1 MNNIEK
7 SINCKLKNKISDFCM
22 KLSENIWK
30 VESKFSLDMI
40 FWLLSSWSILLSE
53 IWRNLKE
60 KINIKQTIKRLS
72 SNLNKLSFE
81 KVCEIKDNLLIHNKN
96 SINKETVI
104 SLDWWDINKNWALKM
119 ENLKKIHDG
128 SKWKIEPW
136 YCLNSIVA
144 TNIDNN
150 WKPKNIPLNLNL
162 YSTKAQD
169 FVSENNESIKSIDE
183 VIKILWT
190 IWIWVFDRWYD
201 RMRGI
206 FQELLERNL
215 TFIIRAIWTR
225 NVYCVKNNKKI
236 KLKTLA
242 ENIKT
247 RKRITYFEYK
257 TVKNNEKNKWKNSN
271 RNTTKKKIK
280 LSWRVWFEK
289 IKISGI
295 KEELTLCVL
304 KKLNWELSMMM
315 ITNMKIE
322 NNTDVVKVFSKYS
335 CRWWVEDTY
344 KFMKQEFKL
353 EKIMLKNYKSLQNMM
368 IFLLASMN
376 FITNLRKKDNKYFT
390 QILIEKA
397 KALNW
402 KLLKMTEHSII
413 AWIRVILAL
422 NSLWIRDFLRKKI
435 KKLNLQNLSLF
446 RKINNPY
453 EILGKL

>member
-1 MNNIEK
+1 MNNNDK
-7 SINCKLKNKISDFCM
+7 LINCKLKSKISNFCINI
-22 KLSENIWK
+22 SENIWK
-30 VESKFSLDMI
+30 VESKFTLDMI
-40 FWLLSSWSILLSE
+40 YWLISGWNILLSE

-60 KINIKQTIKRLS
+60 KLNIKQTVKRLS

-81 KVCEIKDNLLIHNKN
+81 NICEIKDNLLIQNKN
-96 SINKETVI
+96 NINNETVI

-119 ENLKKIHDG
+119 ENLKKIHDWSTG
-128 SKWKIEPW
+128 KIEPW

-169 FVSENNESIKSIDE
+169 FVSENHESIKSVDE
-183 VIKILWT
+183 VIKIIWN
-190 IWIWVFDRWYD
+190 IWIWVLDRWYD

-206 FQELLERNL
+206 FKELLERNL

-225 NVYCVKNNKKI
+225 NVYRLKNNKKI

-257 TVKNNEKNKWKNSN
+257 TDKNK
-271 RNTTKKKIK
+271 TKKKLK
-280 LSWRVWFEK
+280 LSWRIWYEN
-289 IKISGI
+289 IQIAWI
-295 KEELTLCVL
+295 KEKLTLCVL
-304 KKLNWELSMMM
+304 KKLNWEISMMM

-322 NNTDVVKVFSKYS
+322 NNDDVIKVFSKYS

-344 KFMKQEFKL
+344 KFVKQEFKL

-402 KLLKMTEHSII
+402 KVLKMTEHSII

-435 KKLNLQNLSLF
+435 KKLNLWNLSLF
-446 RKINNPY
+446 EKIHNPY